1 MNSKATLNAVNDDS
15 IEVLGLCGESS
26 ARRLNYVIR
35 LERPLGGAAAEL
47 QELRRP
53 LIAQQGKNG
62 GSIARLPGTIRA
74 PPPQQLNPRVKLD
87 VRSAG

>member
-26 ARRLNYVIR
+26 ARRLNYVKR

-53 LIAQQGKNG
+53 LIAQQGKKWG
-62 GSIARLPGTIRA
+62 VYCATARHDT
-74 PPPQQLNPRVKLD
+74 
-87 VRSAG
+87 SAAAFSN